1 MNYIHEEMIK
11 LGADG
16 VIFHGIGLSGND
28 VFKNV
33 VQEYSID
40 VIEYKTAI
48 PRCDRTYYKLIN
60 GKKVLYDKQKQTYV
74 DIIEPKSKTIESKT
88 YKVLF
93 KDVDSH
99 CMHCETYDSQ
109 NEADGRYLMLAQTW
123 DYVELIE
130 EIKTMNI
137 LRRHG
142 ELLGE

>member
-16 VIFHGIGLSGND
+16 VIFHGIGIEGKDIFTHAICEYTLDNIEFISG
-28 VFKNV
+28 VPK
-33 VQEYSID
+33 SS
-40 VIEYKTAI
+40 
-48 PRCDRTYYKLIN
+48 RTYYKLIN
-60 GKKVLYDKQKQTYV
+60 GKKVLYDYRKQMYMDT
-74 DIIEPKSKTIESKT
+74 IEPKPKTIESKI

-109 NEADGRYLMLAQTW
+109 NEAGGRYLILAQTW

-130 EIKTMNI
+130 EVKTMNS
-137 LRRHG
+137 LRKHG